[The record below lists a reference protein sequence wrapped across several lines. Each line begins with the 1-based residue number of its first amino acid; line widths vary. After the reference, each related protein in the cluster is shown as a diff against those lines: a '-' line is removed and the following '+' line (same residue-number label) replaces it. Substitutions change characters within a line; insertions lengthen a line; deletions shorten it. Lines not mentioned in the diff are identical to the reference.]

1 MYYECFTE
9 YQVDFSDLSH
19 NFGYTLINSSSSVY
33 FILTRN
39 LVAQKI
45 RIFWKSVNIVWLA

>member
-39 LVAQKI
+39 LVARKI